1 MPTWSA
7 SPARTLWPRER
18 ACAGASRGSTYA
30 PPGRPGSRGWR
41 GSGGRS
47 VARRSERSPGT
58 IRCRSSALCST
69 GLWPAWSAESPSGAC
84 AATPDRGRHAPA
96 TARRPAR
103 AQPSGAHGVGRMAAH
118 PERTARQPTDRGGAR
133 VLARGGPVA
142 PSLARARGR
151 RSHARRLARRR
162 SVPVRLAR
170 VRRDRAVAPGAGWS
184 RAHPAAASR
193 RGRVSRRRPRG
204 ASGRA
209 RVLRLGGG
217 TRPDALRR
225 VGAGARRGHACGG
238 GREAAAPPAVGG
250 ADPPAGGGSAV
261 VGDRARRSP
270 RTIAHGIARIVSGL
284 NEGAAK
290 SAQGTALGELIRR
303 GDVGSC
309 IFWGPPG
316 SGKTTLA
323 RLVANYTDRHFEPFS
338 AVTEGVGRVREIIK
352 EAEERLKYEGR
363 GTILFCDEIHRFN
376 RAQQDAFL
384 PWVENGIITLI
395 GATTENPSFELTAP
409 LLSRCRVFV
418 FEPLTEEHLK
428 TLVRRALGDRDRGLG
443 SLGLELDDDA
453 LPLLAREA
461 DGDARSALQALEAAA
476 EYVTGD
482 RTALDRPRP
491 RLTAAVISDA
501 LQKRFAKYD
510 KGGEEHYNLIS
521 ALHKAVRGSDVEGS
535 LYWLARMLAG
545 GEDPLYLARR
555 LVRIASEDVGLADPR
570 ALSVALAAKDAYH
583 FLGTPEGELA
593 LAEATVYLAT
603 APKSNRV

>member
-1 MPTWSA
+1 MSDPTLFQRSA
-7 SPARTLWPRER
+7 EPLAARMRPRTLEDFL
-18 ACAGASRGSTYA
+18 GQEHLLG
-30 PPGRPGSRGWR
+30 PG
-41 GSGGRS
+41 
-47 VARRSERSPGT
+47 
-58 IRCRSSALCST
+58 
-69 GLWPAWSAESPSGAC
+69 
-84 AATPDRGRHAPA
+84 
-96 TARRPAR
+96 
-103 AQPSGAHGVGRMAAH
+103 
-118 PERTARQPTDRGGAR
+118 
-133 VLARGGPVA
+133 
-142 PSLARARGR
+142 
-151 RSHARRLARRR
+151 
-162 SVPVRLAR
+162 
-170 VRRDRAVAPGAGWS
+170 
-184 RAHPAAASR
+184 
-193 RGRVSRRRPRG
+193 
-204 ASGRA
+204 
-209 RVLRLGGG
+209 
-217 TRPDALRR
+217 
-225 VGAGARRGHACGG
+225 
-238 GREAAAPPAVGG
+238 
-250 ADPPAGGGSAV
+250 
-261 VGDRARRSP
+261 
-270 RTIAHGIARIVSGL
+270 
-284 NEGAAK
+284 K
-290 SAQGTALGELIRR
+290 ALGELIRR

-384 PWVENGIITLI
+384 PWVENGIINLI

-461 DGDARSALQALEAAA
+461 DGDARRALQALEAAA

-570 ALSVALAAKDAYH
+570 ALSITVAAKDAYH
-583 FLGTPEGELA
+583 FLGSPEGELA
-593 LAEATVYLAT
+593 LAQAVVYLAT
-603 APKSNRV
+603 APKSNRVYTAFGHATEAAQDHPAEPVPLHIRNAPTPLMEELGYGGGYKYAHAYEHAYAPQEYLPEALRGQQWYEPTELGYEKTVKERMDWWKQLKEKATDGDATK